1 MGQVPAG
8 KNCLLYDRTWTLDEG
23 SSPAPAGD
31 WFDLENSCRR
41 LDVEDLFSNNRKH
54 IEDLWTI
61 IDRQKAHIARLTSQ
75 IPEDIMTAASEAE
88 DATASPATP
97 RRSMSV
103 RLIGAVLGHEQQVF
117 ARIHEQMLALDIHVC
132 LVPKQD
138 KANITICFHRLIS
151 RLSPSELEAYAA
163 HVAGKMTLCCP
174 YIMSGF
180 FSLL

>member
-1 MGQVPAG
+1 
-8 KNCLLYDRTWTLDEG
+8 
-23 SSPAPAGD
+23 
-31 WFDLENSCRR
+31 
-41 LDVEDLFSNNRKH
+41 
-54 IEDLWTI
+54 
-61 IDRQKAHIARLTSQ
+61 
-75 IPEDIMTAASEAE
+75 
-88 DATASPATP
+88 
-97 RRSMSV
+97 MSV